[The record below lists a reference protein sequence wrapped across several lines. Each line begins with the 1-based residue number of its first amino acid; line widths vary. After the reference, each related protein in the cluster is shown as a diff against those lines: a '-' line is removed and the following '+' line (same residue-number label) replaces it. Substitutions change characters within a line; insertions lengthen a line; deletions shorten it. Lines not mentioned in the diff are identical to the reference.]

1 MHFSFYRVILDKHGS
16 LVKRLRRRP
25 LTAESG
31 VRFPYELLSNFISVI
46 CNYGSL
52 VKRLRRRPL
61 TAESGVRF
69 PYELLCYFYNSPTRN
84 ARNIV
89 SGIFKCFCLS
99 EKVNS
104 ARKLKFHTED

>member
-1 MHFSFYRVILDKHGS
+1 MIIE
-16 LVKRLRRRP
+16 LRYHCCCGTQ
-25 LTAESG
+25 LQDNES
-31 VRFPYELLSNFISVI
+31 
-46 CNYGSL
+46 YGLL

-89 SGIFKCFCLS
+89 SGIFKCF
-99 EKVNS
+99 
-104 ARKLKFHTED
+104 FQ

>member
-1 MHFSFYRVILDKHGS
+1 
-16 LVKRLRRRP
+16 
-25 LTAESG
+25 
-31 VRFPYELLSNFISVI
+31 
-46 CNYGSL
+46 L

-89 SGIFKCFCLS
+89 SGIFKCF
-99 EKVNS
+99 
-104 ARKLKFHTED
+104 FQ